1 MGPISGWPAALSSS
15 AAESCVRA
23 GHPERAVW
31 QRSGRGHGRLLSAG
45 RVLRARNCGGRRL
58 TGSRCLQCLPERNPE
73 PSLKS
78 RGRNVRSEEHTSEL
92 QSLMRISYAVFC
104 VEKKNNT
111 STHTGKDTTLIRK
124 IVNHNTDN

>member
-45 RVLRARNCGGRRL
+45 RVLHARNCGGRRL

-78 RGRNVRSEEHTSEL
+78 RRRNVVAGRATIASAREQIGRAHVWTPVTNAHL
-92 QSLMRISYAVFC
+92 VCSLLL
-104 VEKKNNT
+104 EKKQKKH
-111 STHTGKDTTLIRK
+111 SI
-124 IVNHNTDN
+124 HN